1 MLLAL
6 VFSPDLDYLY
16 GLYRE
21 GIKLDLSVTRE
32 FAELMGN
39 PQNNFRSFH
48 IAGSNGKGST
58 SAYIYNIL
66 MEKEHTGLY
75 TSPHLIKFNERIIA
89 GREPISDEEIIKFI
103 QGNRNLIEELSAK
116 DRNPTF
122 FEASTIMAFKHFA
135 DKKVK
140 YASIEVGLGGRLD
153 STNIIEPEV
162 SVITQVG
169 YEHADKL
176 GCSLT
181 SIAGEKGGIIKPGK
195 PVILGD
201 TKREVIETVRSIAES
216 RNSPFIHSPSVC
228 RITELEQNIYG
239 SRFNLATPTSEYKIE
254 TPMVGRFQPGN
265 ICTAILAIE
274 NSDVESFSENEIEKG
289 ISRTRWPGRMDIIR
303 KDPLVMV
310 DGAHNP
316 PAANALRISME
327 ALKVK
332 PPTLLLGMLSDKD
345 AFSFLR
351 IMQKVSDRVIF
362 TTPDEPTRA
371 IPAGSLAKMADGIF
385 KDPLVID
392 NPLEAYEKAIATSDF
407 VLVAGSLYLIGA
419 IMEHEKAPVMP
430 YAAD

>member
-1 MLLAL
+1 M
-6 VFSPDLDYLY
+6 FSPDLKFLY

-21 GIKLDLSVTRE
+21 GIKLDLSATME
-32 FAELMGN
+32 FAQSMGN

-48 IAGSNGKGST
+48 IAGTNGKGST
-58 SAYIYNIL
+58 AAYIYNIL
-66 MEKEHTGLY
+66 MEKDNTGLY

-89 GREPISDEEIIKFI
+89 GREQITDEEIIRFI
-103 QGNRNLIEELSAK
+103 QGNKPLIEELSTK
-116 DRNPTF
+116 NRNPTF
-122 FEASTIMAFKHFA
+122 FEASTIMAFQHFA
-135 DKKVK
+135 DKNVK

-181 SIAGEKGGIIKPGK
+181 SIAGEKAGIVKPGR
-195 PVILGD
+195 PVVLGD
-201 TKREVIETVRSIAES
+201 TKREVIETVRKFAES
-216 RNSPFIHSPSVC
+216 RNSSFIHSPSVC
-228 RITELEQNIYG
+228 RITELEQDIRG
-239 SRFNLATPTSEYKIE
+239 SRFNLSTPTGEYRID
-254 TPMVGRFQPGN
+254 TSMVGRFQPGN
-265 ICTAILAIE
+265 ICTAILA
-274 NSDVESFSENEIEKG
+274 VESSKVDTFSEKDIERG

-303 KDPLVMV
+303 KDPVVMV

-316 PAANALRISME
+316 PAANALRVSME
-327 ALKVK
+327 ELKVK
-332 PPTLLLGMLSDKD
+332 SPTLLLGMLSDKD

-371 IPAGSLAKMADGIF
+371 IPAETLAKMAEGIF

>member
-1 MLLAL
+1 ML
-6 VFSPDLDYLY
+6 SPELRYLY

-21 GIKLDLSVTRE
+21 GIKLDLSATRE

-48 IAGSNGKGST
+48 VAGTNGKGST

-66 MEKEHTGLY
+66 MEKESTGLY
-75 TSPHLIKFNERIIA
+75 TSPHLMRFNERIIA
-89 GREPISDEEIIKFI
+89 GREPISDEEITGFI
-103 QGNRNLIEELSAK
+103 RENMPLIEKLAANN
-116 DRNPTF
+116 RNPTF
-122 FEASTIMAFKHFA
+122 FEATTVLAFKHFS

-140 YASIEVGLGGRLD
+140 YASMEVGLGGRLD

-181 SIAGEKGGIIKPGK
+181 SIAGEKAGIVKAGR

-201 TKREVIETVRSIAES
+201 SKKEVVDTVRRIAES

-228 RITELEQNIYG
+228 RITEFEQDLQG
-239 SRFNLATPTSEYKIE
+239 SRFNLATPANEYRIN
-254 TPMVGRFQPGN
+254 TAMVGRFQPGN
-265 ICTAILAIE
+265 ICTVVLAME
-274 NSDVESFSENEIEKG
+274 NSNADSIGVREIERG
-289 ISRTRWPGRMDIIR
+289 ISRTRWSGRMDIIR
-303 KDPLVMV
+303 RDPIVMV

-327 ALKVK
+327 ELKIER
-332 PPTLLLGMLSDKD
+332 PTLLLGMLSDKD

-351 IMQKVSDRVIF
+351 IIRKISDRAVF
-362 TTPDEPTRA
+362 TTPDEPLRA
-371 IPAGSLAKMADGIF
+371 IPAAKLAKMADGIF
-385 KDPLVID
+385 KDPLIID
-392 NPLEAYEKAIATSDF
+392 NPVEAYEKAVEKSDF
-407 VLVAGSLYLIGA
+407 VLVAGSLYLAGA
-419 IMEHEKAPVMP
+419 IMEHEGASVMP
-430 YAAD
+430 YATD